1 MIAMFKLSQKY
12 IDFCRDMNSNA
23 VMKGVG
29 GFNYGKLESYKRI
42 S

>member
-1 MIAMFKLSQKY
+1 MFKLSQKY
-12 IDFCRDMNSNA
+12 IDFVKDMDSRA

-29 GFNYGKLESYKRI
+29 VFNDGELESYKRI